1 MATVTVTG
9 TAYNDNNTVNGVP
22 NIYRKQ
28 LDGFASADC
37 LYGYA
42 GHDYLY
48 GYAGNDILYGG
59 TGNDWAYGGN
69 DHDRI
74 YGDSGTDRLYGDYGN
89 DSLYGGNDND
99 FVYGDAGT
107 DRLYGEAENDTLYGG
122 TGSDSLNGGSGNDYI
137 QGYGYSASEYDT
149 VTGGLGADKFV
160 LGDSFQSH
168 YSSFGYACIA
178 DFKWEEGDKIQV
190 KGALG
195 NYTLNKTQNWCGGAG
210 LDTAIYKGGDLIGV
224 VADRT
229 DVYLNLDFVVV

>member
-1 MATVTVTG
+1 MATVIG
-9 TAYNDNNTVNGVP
+9 TAYNDNSTTNGVP
-22 NIYRKQ
+22 YIYRPA
-28 LDGFASADC
+28 LYGTSTADSI
-37 LYGYA
+37 YGYA

-48 GYAGNDILYGG
+48 GYAGNDSLYGG
-59 TGNDWAYGGN
+59 TGNDWAYGGDGN
-69 DHDRI
+69 
-74 YGDSGTDRLYGDYGN
+74 DRLYGDSGADCLYGGYGN
-89 DSLYGGNDND
+89 DTLYGGTENDCL
-99 FVYGDAGT
+99 YGEAGT
-107 DRLYGEAENDTLYGG
+107 DRLYGEAGNDSLYGG
-122 TGSDSLNGGSGNDYI
+122 TGSDSLNGGSGNDYV

-195 NYTLNKTQNWCGGAG
+195 DYTLIKTQNWCGGAA
-210 LDTAIYKGGDLIGV
+210 LDTSIYKGADLIGV

-229 DVYLNLDFVVV
+229 DVYLNLDFVTV

>member
-1 MATVTVTG
+1 MATVTG

-22 NIYRKQ
+22 NIYRSA
-28 LDGFASADC
+28 LYGTATADGV
-37 LYGYA
+37 YGYA

-48 GYAGNDILYGG
+48 GYAGNDSLYGG

-74 YGDSGTDRLYGDYGN
+74 YGDSGTDRLYGEAGN

-99 FVYGDAGT
+99 WVYGGAGT
-107 DRLYGEAENDTLYGG
+107 DKLYGEA
-122 TGSDSLNGGSGNDYI
+122 GNDYI

-149 VTGGLGADKFV
+149 LTGGLGADKYA
-160 LGDSFQSH
+160 LGDTSQS
-168 YSSFGYACIA
+168 YYAGAGYACIA

-195 NYTLNKTQNWCGGAG
+195 DYTLNKTVNWCGGAA